1 MWNEDL
7 FSPDEEKKGSSPADN
22 TDKPSV
28 YSVDFGTAEQR
39 FASAEPK
46 RNKRYDDDDFWDLG
60 ETRRK
65 VYQKPSFSGK
75 PIENTLVSK
84 DTI

>member
-1 MWNEDL
+1 MILWNEEF
-7 FSPDEEKKGSSPADN
+7 FSPDEKKTSSSPADDN
-22 TDKPSV
+22 APSV
-28 YSVDFGTAEQR
+28 YSVDLGTAEQR

-65 VYQKPSFSGK
+65 VYQKRF
-75 PIENTLVSK
+75 LL
-84 DTI
+84 